1 MKNIIKTLQL
11 PITKLLLYPLSTV
24 LFGLIYG
31 YFTSNV
37 FNFMTSILL
46 CVMVMGAE
54 TTHYLFHLKTD
65 RYYDH
70 PKLNI
75 FLIISEA
82 ILTIALL
89 TLFFR
94 MNWRINL
101 LLFMYVAF
109 IHLQYFPFNF
119 SGTIYQIIL
128 KVMFNGFILNCIAL
142 YSQIHSLPKEQ
153 LIAFIPLVFIQFA
166 ISLSSYNMCCYYKYL
181 TPAIQPKMINRI
193 MIISSF
199 IAVSL
204 GVYLS
209 LPSTFYYLAQIIFV
223 LLSIFLLL
231 PIVNPVKNEVQM
243 NHKHYYLCSISTI
256 ITLLY
261 AIAYYY

>member
-11 PITKLLLYPLSTV
+11 PITKFLLYPLSTV

-37 FNFMTSILL
+37 FNFITALLL
-46 CVMVMGAE
+46 CIMVLGAE

-65 RYYDH
+65 RFYDH

-82 ILTIALL
+82 IMTIALF

-101 LLFMYVAF
+101 LLFMYVAY

-119 SGTIYQIIL
+119 SGTIYQVIL
-128 KVMFNGFILNCIAL
+128 RVIFNGFILNCVAL
-142 YSQIHSLPKEQ
+142 YSQVHSLPKEQ
-153 LIAFIPLVFIQFA
+153 LIAFIPLVLIQFA

-181 TPAIQPKMINRI
+181 TPAIQPKMINSLMI
-193 MIISSF
+193 MSSF
-199 IAVSL
+199 IAVGL
-204 GVYLS
+204 GAYLA
-209 LPSTFYYLAQIIFV
+209 LPSTFYYIAQIIFV
-223 LLSIFLLL
+223 LLSVFLLV
-231 PIVNPVKNEVQM
+231 PIVNQVKNEDQM
-243 NHKHYYLCSISTI
+243 NRKHYYLCSISTI

-261 AIAYYY
+261 AIAYCY